1 MFLTLLIVTF
11 IVATIVSIIVA
22 RAFSKPID
30 QILTRII
37 GDEISSAWR
46 RYVTFAIYVVGI
58 SSGVEV
64 YNLQQYVTA
73 PQYKDAQIVV
83 LSSDRWI
90 LEVYR
95 TIIGTLQ
102 GIAWVL
108 LIFFIFSLIA
118 FVVVRVFEMKR
129 QKKDETKAANS

>member
-1 MFLTLLIVTF
+1 MFLTLLVVTF
-11 IVATIVSIIVA
+11 VVATLVSIIVA
-22 RAFSKPID
+22 CSFSKPID
-30 QILTRII
+30 QILKRII
-37 GDEISSAWR
+37 GDEISGAWR
-46 RYVTFAIYVVGI
+46 RYITFAIYVVGI

-64 YNLQQYVTA
+64 YNLQQYVT
-73 PQYKDAQIVV
+73 PGQYKDAQIIE

-108 LIFFIFSLIA
+108 LVFFIFALIA

-129 QKKDETKAANS
+129 QKKDEA